1 MLFLEEANG
10 EGEYEFGKIEIEK
23 EGMDF
28 SAEDSPER
36 ASDMQWQD

>member
-1 MLFLEEANG
+1 MVKVSMNLE
-10 EGEYEFGKIEIEK
+10 KIEIEK